1 MGPQIPGNVKK
12 KKKAK
17 HKSILANLK
26 NTIYTVTNMTIQ
38 QLTISGLFLYVRA
51 FNDKLSFPNRMHLV
65 IIIHI

>member
-1 MGPQIPGNVKK
+1 
-12 KKKAK
+12 
-17 HKSILANLK
+17 
-26 NTIYTVTNMTIQ
+26 MTIQ